1 MLVEIIRSGGAQTYE
16 VPSSDKPVTVMD
28 VLDYIYLK
36 LDHTL
41 AYYRH
46 SSCNQGVCGR
56 CGVKLNGK
64 TVLACGAIVEPGTE
78 KICLSPAH
86 GNVVRD
92 LVVR

>member
-1 MLVEIIRSGGAQTYE
+1 MLVEIIRSGGRETYE
-16 VPSSDKPVTVMD
+16 VPSADKPVKVMD
-28 VLDYIYLK
+28 ILDYIYLH

-56 CGVKLNGK
+56 CAVKLNGK
-64 TVLACGAIVEPGTE
+64 TVLACGAVIEPGTE
-78 KICLSPAH
+78 KITLSPAT